1 MIYFI
6 RHGETNYNTEHRI
19 QGQLDIPLNSKGISQ
34 AEIMAEKL
42 KDIAIDRI
50 YSSPL
55 RRTKQTATIINK
67 YHNIEI
73 VYDDRLKEFYGGH
86 IQGRTYNDMTDE
98 EKKRALDDPEYW
110 HGESNESMKGRT
122 IEFYKEI
129 MDSSENILVVSHGG
143 VWRHIHRY
151 KNGIPDNEPVPAP
164 PNCEIL
170 EI

>member
-6 RHGETNYNTEHRI
+6 RHGETNYNIEHRI

-86 IQGRTYNDMTDE
+86 IQGRNYNDMTDE

-110 HGESNESMKGRT
+110 FGESNESMKGRT

-151 KNGIPDNEPVPAP
+151 KNGIPDNESVPVP